1 MKEKRKK
8 KKNNKIKQKMKK
20 ERVKA
25 CCGEVQM
32 LKNIKLVAF
41 FNMFLNNK

>member
-8 KKNNKIKQKMKK
+8 KKIKIKQKMKK
-20 ERVKA
+20 ERDKA

-32 LKNIKLVAF
+32 LKNIKLAAF